1 MNTFGRDLSFKKYLH
16 VLILCFNLHV
26 YEIYTSYMYMI
37 DCMMYSVSWS
47 MLLYFNIVILFNN
60 MVPTIQNKQGAENNY
75 FRPQRAPVFFMTG
88 FIVVRIKLWDKKE
101 KKSPTR
107 YWFIVSISDSIKTDH
122 HFSAHNKAEN
132 KERKKVGN
140 QVFQSLT
147 FTIFI
152 QYTVPLFSSCHLP
165 QYTRYLTFSF
175 CKGFFFN

>member
-1 MNTFGRDLSFKKYLH
+1 
-16 VLILCFNLHV
+16 
-26 YEIYTSYMYMI
+26 MYMKFTRVTCTWLI
-37 DCMMYSVSWS
+37 VWCTQSLDQCCCISIILFYN
-47 MLLYFNIVILFNN
+47 LVILFNN

-101 KKSPTR
+101 KKSPIR
-107 YWFIVSISDSIKTDH
+107 YWFIVSISDSRKTDH

-165 QYTRYLTFSF
+165 QYTRYFTFSS
-175 CKGFFFN
+175 CTGYFFN